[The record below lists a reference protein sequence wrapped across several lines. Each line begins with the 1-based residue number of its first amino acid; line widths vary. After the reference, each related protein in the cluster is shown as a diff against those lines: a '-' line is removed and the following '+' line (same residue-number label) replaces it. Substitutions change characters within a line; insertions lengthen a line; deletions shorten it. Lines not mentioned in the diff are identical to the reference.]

1 MPRAK
6 LEKLGKRL
14 AGSKAKLDERKRDYS
29 RLLEE
34 CKYLDKQSDLLTKV
48 DHTLQAISQK
58 VLGGSIT
65 TVDKL
70 VTSGLRVVFDDLN
83 LEFKT
88 VIERTRGRT
97 GARLELY
104 ESGRTFPLT
113 DSFGG
118 GVLAVVGVLLRV
130 AAILALD
137 LKRVILLDETLAHLS
152 EQYTENASKLMKK
165 LSKDL
170 HFTIL
175 LITHQSAFA
184 QHADKHYQVM
194 TRGGNSVFMEM

>member
-1 MPRAK
+1 MPRER

-14 AGSKAKLDERKRDYS
+14 AGSKAKLDERKKDYNN
-29 RLLEE
+29 LLAE
-34 CKYLDKQSDLLTKV
+34 CKHLDQQAELLTKV

-104 ESGRTFPLT
+104 ESGRTFPLI

-137 LKRVILLDETLAHLS
+137 LKRVLLLDETLAHLS

-170 HFTIL
+170 NFTIL